1 MYQPSDRDEPAAEA
15 LEPTDEPAAAA
26 SAADADA
33 DMASAPA
40 KPELTASFL
49 AEISRAMRTAA
60 VQERDRISA
69 TVADNTVVHE
79 QKVRDRGAAEATE
92 LRRNADEDIAGIER
106 TSAEEIERIKAEA
119 ERRIGERRSELTD
132 HLERHATLVETEVGR
147 IRGAL
152 DDYSAELDG
161 FFGRLAEEQNPA
173 EIARLAALLPEPPD
187 LDQVGAMARA
197 DAVAEIADEPAEA
210 EPAADAGDAAPDA
223 GVGVMADDAGTPVM
237 ADATMAEDEPAPE
250 PEPVPAGAIADDT
263 AAPDA
268 GDAEAP
274 RTGMSAATLLRN
286 LAPWTN
292 PDRSSDNGQD

>member
-1 MYQPSDRDEPAAEA
+1 MYQPSDQDERAAEG
-15 LEPTDEPAAAA
+15 LEQTDEPAGAAN
-26 SAADADA
+26 ADVAP
-33 DMASAPA
+33 APA

-49 AEISRAMRTAA
+49 AEISRAMRAAA
-60 VQERDRISA
+60 VQERDRIAA
-69 TVADNTVVHE
+69 TVADSTVAHE

-106 TSAEEIERIKAEA
+106 TSAEEIERIQAEA

-147 IRGAL
+147 IRGAV

-187 LDQVGAMARA
+187 MDQVGAMARA
-197 DAVAEIADEPAEA
+197 DAVAEIADEPADA
-210 EPAADAGDAAPDA
+210 EPAADSGDAGDA

-237 ADATMAEDEPAPE
+237 SDATTAEDEPAPA
-250 PEPVPAGAIADDT
+250 PEPVPAGAMADD
-263 AAPDA
+263 AAAADA

-274 RTGMSAATLLRN
+274 RSGMSAATLLRN